1 MRMELRH
8 NAAPAIM
15 SAATGMG
22 TAAAPTFERVASLAE
37 LTAAKKQLVR
47 LSNGRGVLLL
57 ALGGDAVT
65 AMDHM
70 CYHHGGPMYDGDIED
85 MHGKTCI
92 TCPWHK
98 YKIEPASGACLYV
111 GIDIATKAQAVRSKG
126 PKQRVHLV
134 KVEGDD
140 VLVADSSTID
150 VPPEVAAVAAIG
162 KGTIASDV
170 YAFRPFNAGSKEA
183 PALGV
188 PIHSSSPAAR

>member
-1 MRMELRH
+1 
-8 NAAPAIM
+8 M
-15 SAATGMG
+15 SAASDT
-22 TAAAPTFERVASLAE
+22 TAAAGPTFERVASLAE

-47 LSNGRGVLLL
+47 LGNGRGVLLL
-57 ALGGDAVT
+57 AIGGAVT

-98 YKIEPASGACLYV
+98 YKIEPSSGACLYV
-111 GIDIATKAQAVRSKG
+111 GIDIATKAQEVRSKG

-150 VPPEVAAVAAIG
+150 VPAEVAAVAAIG
-162 KGTIASDV
+162 KGAIASDT

-188 PIHSSSPAAR
+188 PIHSSMAPAGR